1 MDQWAGQLLTFCA
14 QVAAESAA
22 ISFCE
27 ALFGKKKRKLDLCRI
42 IVQVLVWSFP
52 SMQRTMGWAVS
63 FLASENHD
71 YFYTNTMD
79 GKGQNRD
86 LR

>member
-1 MDQWAGQLLTFCA
+1 
-14 QVAAESAA
+14 
-22 ISFCE
+22 
-27 ALFGKKKRKLDLCRI
+27 
-42 IVQVLVWSFP
+42 
-52 SMQRTMGWAVS
+52 MQRIMGWAVS